1 MKALVPLLAVALI
14 VLPPVT
20 AHEAKDYTVLLTSEG
35 TSPDSVPEGV
45 LVTTDR
51 LFFMMVD
58 DRNDTRHM
66 VSLDIDNDGSYDGP
80 DDLSSPWLT
89 SSCELDEEGNK
100 TDPECKVSY
109 TLILGPENG
118 IMPGNLSLLIK
129 INENE
134 NITSYTLHASFTEDV
149 HMTPQNMQ
157 PVGDPQSEAGSD
169 ATIADSWRSRLA
181 MAGVLIGV
189 TAAILSFSALV
200 SDKDEQD

>member
-1 MKALVPLLAVALI
+1 MKVLIPLLAVALI
-14 VLPPVT
+14 MLPPVT
-20 AHEAKDYTVLLTSEG
+20 AHEAKDYTILLTSEG

-66 VSLDIDNDGSYDGP
+66 VSMDVDNDGSYDGS

-100 TDPECKVSY
+100 TDRDCKVTY

-118 IMPGNLSLLIK
+118 ILPGNITLLIK
-129 INENE
+129 IQENE
-134 NITSYTLHASFTEDV
+134 NLTNHTLHASFTEDV
-149 HMTPQNMQ
+149 HMPPQNIQ
-157 PVGDPQSEAGSD
+157 PEEDSQPEAESD
-169 ATIADSWRSRLA
+169 ATLGDSLLPRLA
-181 MAGVLIGV
+181 VAGILVGV
-189 TAAILSFSALV
+189 IVAILSFSALV
-200 SDKDEQD
+200 RDKDEQD

>member
-1 MKALVPLLAVALI
+1 MKVLIPLLAVALI
-14 VLPPVT
+14 MLPPVT
-20 AHEAKDYTVLLTSEG
+20 AHEAKDYTILLTSEG

-66 VSLDIDNDGSYDGP
+66 VSMDVDNDGSYDGS

-100 TDPECKVSY
+100 TDPDCKVTY

-118 IMPGNLSLLIK
+118 ILPGNISLLIK
-129 INENE
+129 IQENE
-134 NITSYTLHASFTEDV
+134 NLTNHTLHASFTEDV
-149 HMTPQNMQ
+149 HMPPQNIQ
-157 PVGDPQSEAGSD
+157 PEEDSQPEAESD
-169 ATIADSWRSRLA
+169 ATLGDSLLPRLA
-181 MAGVLIGV
+181 VAGILVGV
-189 TAAILSFSALV
+189 TVAILSFSALV
-200 SDKDEQD
+200 RDKDEQD